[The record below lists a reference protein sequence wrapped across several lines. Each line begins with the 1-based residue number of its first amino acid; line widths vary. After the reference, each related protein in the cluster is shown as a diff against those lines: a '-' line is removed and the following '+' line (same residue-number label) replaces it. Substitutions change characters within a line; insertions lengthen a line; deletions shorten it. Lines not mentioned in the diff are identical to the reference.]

1 MKDHRLRVLFPTKLH
16 VEQHE
21 ADSIFEVVTRPNTV
35 AKRLGKSYESTTPAC
50 IYSLRGSNVRR
61 NNWKLWTE

>member
-21 ADSIFEVVTRPNTV
+21 ADSIFEVVTRPNQVSENWENPTNPQHQHAFV
-35 AKRLGKSYESTTPAC
+35 RLGDENQGITIREC
-50 IYSLRGSNVRR
+50 RF
-61 NNWKLWTE
+61 